1 MKGKKEKFEEINKK
15 LFPTLVNKNKSSK
28 KFIITFFGVPGS
40 GKTTLSKDISKKYDS
55 IIINNDKIREII
67 IMEKLVSNEEEKE
80 NLLQEYN
87 KYLLKNFP
95 FKNKRIV
102 LDKSMDRRYL
112 EFKKIFEEEK
122 LPYFLIRINSSEKI
136 ALQKISKREEIT
148 NQLKRSM
155 KRWLKD
161 YDFSKLNFNCDL
173 TINSE
178 NPNLKKLFNKL
189 DLLLNS

>member
-112 EFKKIFEEEK
+112 EFKEIFDEERF
-122 LPYFLIRINSSEKI
+122 PYFLIRINSSEKK
-136 ALQKISKREEIT
+136 ALQRISKREEIT

-161 YDFSKLNFNCDL
+161 YNLSKLNFNCDL